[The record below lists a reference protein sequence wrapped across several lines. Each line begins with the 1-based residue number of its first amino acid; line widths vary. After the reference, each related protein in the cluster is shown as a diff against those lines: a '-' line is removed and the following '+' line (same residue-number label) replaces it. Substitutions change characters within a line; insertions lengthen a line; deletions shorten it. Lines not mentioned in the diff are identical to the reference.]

1 MVLYLKNSL
10 TNLGYQQ
17 SRYEECV
24 FYKGLIIF
32 FVYTDDSVLLDHNKL
47 QECLSQLQSAFKIDM
62 AL

>member
-47 QECLSQLQSAFKIDM
+47 QECLS
-62 AL
+62 